1 MLLSTISFIYYFI
14 PFKRRK
20 SPHPTP
26 EPVLAE
32 VNERLEGP
40 KYNIEGK
47 GWGTQ
52 GKGIGM
58 FTMRKGAILRK
69 FLNTYVPRCTDP
81 SSAVQ

>member
-32 VNERLEGP
+32 VNERFEGS
-40 KYNIEGK
+40 KYNIDFWREGV
-47 GWGTQ
+47 GVHRG
-52 GKGIGM
+52 
-58 FTMRKGAILRK
+58 RE
-69 FLNTYVPRCTDP
+69 
-81 SSAVQ
+81 